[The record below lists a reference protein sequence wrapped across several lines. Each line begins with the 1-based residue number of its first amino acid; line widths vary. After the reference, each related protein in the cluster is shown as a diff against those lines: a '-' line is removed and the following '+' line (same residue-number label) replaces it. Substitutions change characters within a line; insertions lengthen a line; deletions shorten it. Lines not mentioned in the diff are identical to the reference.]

1 MKSMIAFIKRRPYLS
16 AFYAA
21 SITGIIYAF
30 IIYIVNLMQTGT
42 VFQISAFYEIVLV
55 GLIIGVF
62 MFGPILLCVL
72 NGVFIFIQA
81 ECSLNF
87 EYISIGYG
95 LICCVLYEKMNVR
108 FAIFDWMQGH
118 AVLVVLA
125 AAGVLGYLIVRFL
138 PKGKLTRMLQ
148 ILGMGLMALGVV
160 TCICICVL
168 LREVP
173 FLVLYGVNLI
183 IVTVKVFVASA
194 RERRQTLCADF
205 KGEKE

>member
-1 MKSMIAFIKRRPYLS
+1 MIAFIKRRPYLS

-30 IIYIVNLMQTGT
+30 IIYIVNLVQTDN
-42 VFQISAFYEIVLV
+42 VFQIRAFYEIVLV

-62 MFGPILLCVL
+62 MFGPILLCIL
-72 NGVFIFIQA
+72 NGVFIFVQA
-81 ECSLNF
+81 ECSRNF

-95 LICCVLYEKMNVR
+95 LVCCVLYEKINLR
-108 FAIFDWMQGH
+108 FAIFDWMQSY

-125 AAGVLGYLIVRFL
+125 AAGVFGYLIVRFL
-138 PKGKLTRMLQ
+138 PKEKQIRTLQMLG
-148 ILGMGLMALGVV
+148 LGLMAVGVAV
-160 TCICICVL
+160 CVCICVL

-183 IVTVKVFVASA
+183 IVAIKIFVQIFKEKKDAWT
-194 RERRQTLCADF
+194 QTL
-205 KGEKE
+205 

>member
-30 IIYIVNLMQTGT
+30 IIYIVNLVQTGN
-42 VFQISAFYEIVLV
+42 VFQIRAFYEIVLV

-62 MFGPILLCVL
+62 MFGPILLCIL
-72 NGVFIFIQA
+72 NGVFIFVKA

-95 LICCVLYEKMNVR
+95 LVCCVLYEKINVR
-108 FAIFDWMQGH
+108 FAIFDWMQSYV
-118 AVLVVLA
+118 VLVVLA
-125 AAGVLGYLIVRFL
+125 AAGVLGYLLIRFL
-138 PKGKLTRMLQ
+138 PKEKLTRTLQ
-148 ILGMGLMALGVV
+148 MLGMGLMAFGVAV
-160 TCICICVL
+160 CVCICVL

-183 IVTVKVFVASA
+183 VVAVKIFVASA
-194 RERRQTLCADF
+194 RERRRTLCTDT